1 MPKSETETARP
12 YLDRFCQGD
21 VIDIGYGGDPIVEHA
36 VCVDTKRFELFGDDQ
51 ITVDAQDLS
60 CFMDDMF
67 DVVYSSHLLEDF
79 VDTEKVLREWI
90 RLIKPDGLL
99 VLFLPNQM
107 AYEEHCKANNTQP
120 NQDHKHKHF
129 CFEYVVAC
137 LPACM
142 NVIHF
147 ENPVTYNPYSF
158 AIVARKI
165 AGMPMHT
172 LHDMIRQDQQKR
184 QQEIAQD
191 AKEQAIR
198 NDIAAATNPLRVWT
212 PDDIP

>member
-1 MPKSETETARP
+1 MKKSETQSARP
-12 YLDRFCQGD
+12 YLERFCQGD
-21 VIDIGYGGDPIVEHA
+21 VLDIGHGGDPIVDSA
-36 VCVDTKRFELFGDDQ
+36 IIVDRHHFPEFGDDQ
-51 ITVDAQDLS
+51 IVCDALTALP
-60 CFMDDMF
+60 FENEMF
-67 DVVYSSHLLEDF
+67 QTVYSSHLLEDA
-79 VDTEKVLREWI
+79 VNTEAVLKEWI
-90 RLIKPDGLL
+90 RVLKPDGNLI
-99 VLFLPNQM
+99 LFLPNQM

-165 AGMPMHT
+165 AGMPTHT
-172 LHDMIRQDQQKR
+172 LHDMIRAEQQKR
-184 QQEIAQD
+184 QQEIDQD

-198 NDIAAATNPLRVWT
+198 NDIAAATNPIRVWT